1 MRMKKIKR
9 RKTIILSY
17 IMYLCLVIFSCSF
30 SFMPLASKLAIEI
43 DSRIPLIITGSMF
56 WGGFIIGYILFFNI
70 NIRRKNDSIKELTVK
85 RAPGVVC
92 FCTSKAAAVIDI
104 LMLLCIV
111 VLIYCIVRAN
121 EATVYL
127 LLSLSMLL
135 IQLHSY
141 MNGKNYQY
149 IQYIRKGENK

>member
-1 MRMKKIKR
+1 MKK
-9 RKTIILSY
+9 
-17 IMYLCLVIFSCSF
+17 
-30 SFMPLASKLAIEI
+30 
-43 DSRIPLIITGSMF
+43 
-56 WGGFIIGYILFFNI
+56 
-70 NIRRKNDSIKELTVK
+70 
-85 RAPGVVC
+85 APGVVC
-92 FCTSKAAAVIDI
+92 FCTGKAAAIVDI

-121 EATVYL
+121 ETTVYL